1 MRLLIKNKKMEKR
14 ENIVMNKSY
23 VFALRMIKLYQFLNS
38 EQKEFILSKQSLRSG
53 TAIEALVKESEHAE
67 SKANLYTN

>member
-1 MRLLIKNKKMEKR
+1 MRLPIKNKEMEKR

-53 TAIEALVKESEHAE
+53 TAIEALVKESEHTE